1 MRVTHLSPHL
11 GGGVGTVVDGFM
23 EACSELFGSD
33 YVNQYRCLETCTNLP
48 AFAAKSSLL
57 RDSMAGLEDSLIS
70 DLSDADVILCHYWSN
85 PLLARFLSLGRLPEG
100 RIVFWAHNSGLEE
113 PHIIPDYV
121 MNSGALI
128 LFSTP
133 ASVNAV
139 NVRSRAKLHPDYFYT
154 LPSTR
159 SLSGH
164 LNVGLSRVAP
174 ENANRLLY
182 VGTVSA
188 SKMHPDSG
196 LIFSTLSK
204 LGFHIDVVGG
214 DQECRFEAEVSG
226 LGGRVSVHGWVNGV
240 SSFLKRSDIF
250 IYPLRK
256 GHYGTGE
263 QVILEAMASGLPV
276 VVFDNAAECAIVSHG
291 ETGFIAKTAD
301 EFIEYVIKIAS
312 DKELYALMS
321 RQGIVRV
328 KENFDSVVM
337 AKTLLE
343 KIGAQL
349 SRPKVKIPRQVPNSC
364 VDIGLHLFDIHSFF
378 ESSLG
383 SEFSLDSEDYAKYLF
398 QRFIHDLDSPEK
410 KGAWTSQTKGSPFHY
425 LNVFPD
431 SVGLRVLCSL
441 IREHFNC
448 PGDNS

>member
-1 MRVTHLSPHL
+1 M
-11 GGGVGTVVDGFM
+11 
-23 EACSELFGSD
+23 
-33 YVNQYRCLETCTNLP
+33 
-48 AFAAKSSLL
+48 AAL
-57 RDSMAGLEDSLIS
+57 DDSLVA
-70 DLSDADVILCHYWSN
+70 DLSDADVILCHYWNN
-85 PLLARFLSLGRLPEG
+85 PFLARFLSLGRLPES

-133 ASVNAV
+133 ASVNAI

-164 LNVGLSRVAP
+164 LEVGLSRMAP

-214 DQECRFEAEVSG
+214 DQESKFGAEVSG

-240 SSFLKRSDIF
+240 VGFLEKNDIF
-250 IYPLRK
+250 VYPLRR

-276 VVFDNAAECAIVSHG
+276 VVFDNAAESAIVSHG

-301 EFIEYVIKIAS
+301 EFIAYVIKIAS

-328 KENFDSVVM
+328 KENFDSVLM
-337 AKTLLE
+337 AKTLLK

-349 SRPKVKIPRQVPNSC
+349 SRPKVRIPCQVPNEC
-364 VDIGLHLFDIHSFF
+364 VDIGLHLFHIHSFF
-378 ESSLG
+378 GSSLE
-383 SEFSLDSEDYAKYLF
+383 SDFSLNSEDYANHLF
-398 QRFIHDLDSPEK
+398 QRFARDLDKPEK
-410 KGAWTSQTKGSPFHY
+410 RGAWASQTKGSPFHY
-425 LNVFPD
+425 LNVFPE
-431 SVGLRVLCSL
+431 SVGLRVLCGL
-441 IREHFNC
+441 IRARL
-448 PGDNS
+448 NSHAGEITGP